1 MEVSSK
7 AFHCQACGFL
17 LVLQIII
24 SARGKRPASL
34 WQVNLSH
41 RCPTRHVLCSLLFP
55 PQLMSAVKK
64 GHVSDSRLAILM
76 KTAEETLDQREPV
89 SVDRSGGGVWV
100 GCQKNKTKNQ
110 PLKVV
115 MTHKKRCKWSYL
127 NDNIAIK
134 HAAGWIWTNQA
145 LLCVLGETV
154 SNDWGWD
161 VSVYFICYV
170 QSLNIWCLRPHTQHF
185 ILSFYA
191 ALLIL
196 WRSLC
201 PALLDWRW
209 LLCKYHLQ
217 VALLYATQF
226 TDKCEVS

>member
-1 MEVSSK
+1 
-7 AFHCQACGFL
+7 
-17 LVLQIII
+17 
-24 SARGKRPASL
+24 
-34 WQVNLSH
+34 
-41 RCPTRHVLCSLLFP
+41 
-55 PQLMSAVKK
+55 
-64 GHVSDSRLAILM
+64 
-76 KTAEETLDQREPV
+76 
-89 SVDRSGGGVWV
+89 
-100 GCQKNKTKNQ
+100 
-110 PLKVV
+110 
-115 MTHKKRCKWSYL
+115 MTQKKRCKWGYL

-217 VALLYATQF
+217 VALHHATQINVKFPRKRRKKKKNNLVPSIEKKSTSF
-226 TDKCEVS
+226 TFLKNNHPFIKWKKVLAAAWGRYFHLFRTPVLAVV

>member
-1 MEVSSK
+1 
-7 AFHCQACGFL
+7 
-17 LVLQIII
+17 
-24 SARGKRPASL
+24 
-34 WQVNLSH
+34 
-41 RCPTRHVLCSLLFP
+41 
-55 PQLMSAVKK
+55 
-64 GHVSDSRLAILM
+64 
-76 KTAEETLDQREPV
+76 
-89 SVDRSGGGVWV
+89 
-100 GCQKNKTKNQ
+100 
-110 PLKVV
+110 
-115 MTHKKRCKWSYL
+115 MTQKKRCKWSYL

-209 LLCKYHLQ
+209 LCITQHNLQINVKFPRKRRKKKKQFGSKYWKKSTSFTFLKNNHPFIKWKKVLAAAWGRCFHLFRTP
-217 VALLYATQF
+217 VLA
-226 TDKCEVS
+226 VV